1 MSRMR
6 NSTPLLFPPR
16 GPATAGSPGRDRGYA
31 QQIASSRWDEVDG
44 LRIHARVFAG
54 RPGVET
60 IVLVHGIG
68 VSSRYLVPTAKR
80 LAPDFEALAPDLP
93 GFGRS
98 PAPPRRVGL
107 GGLADVLAR
116 WLERLH
122 LASSVVLANSFG
134 CQVVTELAVRDPER
148 VGPLVLVGPTVDP
161 ARRRGRHQL
170 FAALRDCAREP
181 LLLVGI
187 AAMDDVGVG
196 MRRLVAT
203 ARAALDDRIEERLP
217 LVEQPTVVVRGGAD
231 GFVSADWAEQVASL
245 LADGRLVVVP
255 GEPHAVHFTRPEAVA
270 GIVREL
276 LAEEGRYAV
285 GDGGRLLEHRHV
297 PARQQ
302 LQPRV
307 GNEALPLLG
316 DP

>member
-1 MSRMR
+1 MSELWLDVAGARMHAQVLGAGPPVVLLHGYGV
-6 NSTPLLFPPR
+6 SGTYMLPLARELADSYRVLVPELPGQGKSEPR
-16 GPATAGSPGRDRGYA
+16 P
-31 QQIASSRWDEVDG
+31 G
-44 LRIHARVFAG
+44 LRSVHELAG
-54 RPGVET
+54 AFGAWLEAAELEQPGV
-60 IVLVHGIG
+60 V
-68 VSSRYLVPTAKR
+68 
-80 LAPDFEALAPDLP
+80 
-93 GFGRS
+93 
-98 PAPPRRVGL
+98 
-107 GGLADVLAR
+107 
-116 WLERLH
+116 
-122 LASSVVLANSFG
+122 ANSLG
-134 CQVVTELAVRDPER
+134 CQVVTELAVREPER

-307 GNEALPLLG
+307 GNAALPLLG

>member
-1 MSRMR
+1 MSELWLDVAGARMHAQVLGDGPPVVLLHGYGV
-6 NSTPLLFPPR
+6 SGTYMLPLARELADSYRVLVPELPGQGKSEPR
-16 GPATAGSPGRDRGYA
+16 A
-31 QQIASSRWDEVDG
+31 G
-44 LRIHARVFAG
+44 LRSVRELAG
-54 RPGVET
+54 
-60 IVLVHGIG
+60 
-68 VSSRYLVPTAKR
+68 
-80 LAPDFEALAPDLP
+80 ALAAWLDAAELEQ
-93 GFGRS
+93 
-98 PAPPRRVGL
+98 PA
-107 GGLADVLAR
+107 
-116 WLERLH
+116 
-122 LASSVVLANSFG
+122 VVANSLG
-134 CQVVTELAVRDPER
+134 CQVVTELAVRDLER

-181 LLLVGI
+181 LQLVGI
-187 AAMDDVGVG
+187 AAVDDVGVG

-245 LADGRLVVVP
+245 LPDGRLVVVP

-285 GDGGRLLEHRHV
+285 RDRGRLLEHRHV
-297 PARQQ
+297 SARQQ
-302 LQPRV
+302 LQPRMR
-307 GNEALPLLG
+307 NEALPLLG

>member
-1 MSRMR
+1 MSELWLDVAGARMHAWVLGAGPPVVLLHGYGV
-6 NSTPLLFPPR
+6 SGTYMLPLARELADSYRVLVPELPGQGKSEPR
-16 GPATAGSPGRDRGYA
+16 P
-31 QQIASSRWDEVDG
+31 G
-44 LRIHARVFAG
+44 LRSVRELAG
-54 RPGVET
+54 
-60 IVLVHGIG
+60 
-68 VSSRYLVPTAKR
+68 
-80 LAPDFEALAPDLP
+80 ALA
-93 GFGRS
+93 
-98 PAPPRRVGL
+98 A
-107 GGLADVLAR
+107 
-116 WLERLH
+116 WLEAAELEQP
-122 LASSVVLANSFG
+122 AVVANSLG
-134 CQVVTELAVRDPER
+134 CQVVTELAVRDPKR

-181 LLLVGI
+181 LQLVGI

-245 LADGRLVVVP
+245 LPDGRLAVVP
-255 GEPHAVHFTRPEAVA
+255 GEPHAVHFTRPEAVG

-276 LAEEGRYAV
+276 LAEESRYAV
-285 GDGGRLLEHRHV
+285 GDRGRLLEHRHV

-302 LQPRV
+302 LQPRM

>member
-1 MSRMR
+1 MSELWLDVAGARMHAQVLGAGPPVVLLHGYGV
-6 NSTPLLFPPR
+6 SGTYMLPLARELADSYRVLVPELPGQGKSEPR
-16 GPATAGSPGRDRGYA
+16 P
-31 QQIASSRWDEVDG
+31 G
-44 LRIHARVFAG
+44 LRSVHELAG
-54 RPGVET
+54 
-60 IVLVHGIG
+60 
-68 VSSRYLVPTAKR
+68 A
-80 LAPDFEALAPDLP
+80 
-93 GFGRS
+93 FG
-98 PAPPRRVGL
+98 A
-107 GGLADVLAR
+107 
-116 WLERLH
+116 WLEAAELEQP
-122 LASSVVLANSFG
+122 AVVANSLG
-134 CQVVTELAVRDPER
+134 CQVVTELAVREPER

-181 LLLVGI
+181 LQLVGI

-307 GNEALPLLG
+307 GNAALPLLG

>member
-1 MSRMR
+1 MSELWLDVAGARMHAQVLGAGPPVVLLHGYGV
-6 NSTPLLFPPR
+6 SGTYMLPLARELADSYRVLVPELPGQGKSEPR
-16 GPATAGSPGRDRGYA
+16 P
-31 QQIASSRWDEVDG
+31 G
-44 LRIHARVFAG
+44 LRSVHELAG
-54 RPGVET
+54 
-60 IVLVHGIG
+60 
-68 VSSRYLVPTAKR
+68 A
-80 LAPDFEALAPDLP
+80 
-93 GFGRS
+93 FG
-98 PAPPRRVGL
+98 A
-107 GGLADVLAR
+107 
-116 WLERLH
+116 WLEAAELEQP
-122 LASSVVLANSFG
+122 AVVANSLG
-134 CQVVTELAVRDPER
+134 CQVVTELAVREPER

-307 GNEALPLLG
+307 GNAALPLLG

>member
-1 MSRMR
+1 MSELWLDVAGARMHAQVLGDGPPVVLLHGYGV
-6 NSTPLLFPPR
+6 SGTYMLPLARELADSYRVLVPELPGQGKSEPR
-16 GPATAGSPGRDRGYA
+16 A
-31 QQIASSRWDEVDG
+31 G
-44 LRIHARVFAG
+44 LRSVRELAG
-54 RPGVET
+54 
-60 IVLVHGIG
+60 
-68 VSSRYLVPTAKR
+68 
-80 LAPDFEALAPDLP
+80 ALAAWLDAAELEQ
-93 GFGRS
+93 
-98 PAPPRRVGL
+98 PA
-107 GGLADVLAR
+107 
-116 WLERLH
+116 
-122 LASSVVLANSFG
+122 VVANSLG
-134 CQVVTELAVRDPER
+134 CQVVTELAVRDLER

-181 LLLVGI
+181 LQLVGI
-187 AAMDDVGVG
+187 AAVDDVGVG

-245 LADGRLVVVP
+245 LPDGWLVVVP

-285 GDGGRLLEHRHV
+285 RDRGRLLEHRHV
-297 PARQQ
+297 SARQQ
-302 LQPRV
+302 LQPRMR
-307 GNEALPLLG
+307 NEALPLLG

>member
-1 MSRMR
+1 MSELWLDVAGARMHAQVLGAGPPVVLLHGYGV
-6 NSTPLLFPPR
+6 SGTYMLPLARELADSYRVLVPELPGQGKSEPR
-16 GPATAGSPGRDRGYA
+16 P
-31 QQIASSRWDEVDG
+31 G
-44 LRIHARVFAG
+44 LRSVRELAGAFAAWLDAA
-54 RPGVET
+54 E
-60 IVLVHGIG
+60 L
-68 VSSRYLVPTAKR
+68 
-80 LAPDFEALAPDLP
+80 EQ
-93 GFGRS
+93 
-98 PAPPRRVGL
+98 PA
-107 GGLADVLAR
+107 
-116 WLERLH
+116 
-122 LASSVVLANSFG
+122 VVANSLG

-181 LLLVGI
+181 LQLVGI

>member
-1 MSRMR
+1 MSELWLDVAGARMHAQVLGAGPPVVLLHGYGV
-6 NSTPLLFPPR
+6 SGTYMLPLARELADSYRVLVPELPGQGKSEPR
-16 GPATAGSPGRDRGYA
+16 P
-31 QQIASSRWDEVDG
+31 G
-44 LRIHARVFAG
+44 LRSVHELAG
-54 RPGVET
+54 AFGAWLEAAELEQPGV
-60 IVLVHGIG
+60 V
-68 VSSRYLVPTAKR
+68 
-80 LAPDFEALAPDLP
+80 
-93 GFGRS
+93 
-98 PAPPRRVGL
+98 
-107 GGLADVLAR
+107 
-116 WLERLH
+116 
-122 LASSVVLANSFG
+122 ANSLG
-134 CQVVTELAVRDPER
+134 CQVVTELAVREPER

>member
-1 MSRMR
+1 MSELWLDVAGARMHAQVLGAGPPVVLLHGYGV
-6 NSTPLLFPPR
+6 SGTYMLPLARELADSYRVLVPELPGQGKSEPR
-16 GPATAGSPGRDRGYA
+16 P
-31 QQIASSRWDEVDG
+31 G
-44 LRIHARVFAG
+44 LRSVHELAG
-54 RPGVET
+54 
-60 IVLVHGIG
+60 
-68 VSSRYLVPTAKR
+68 A
-80 LAPDFEALAPDLP
+80 
-93 GFGRS
+93 FG
-98 PAPPRRVGL
+98 A
-107 GGLADVLAR
+107 
-116 WLERLH
+116 WLEAAELEQP
-122 LASSVVLANSFG
+122 AVVANSLG
-134 CQVVTELAVRDPER
+134 CQVVTELAVREPER

-302 LQPRV
+302 LQPRL

>member
-1 MSRMR
+1 MSELWLDVAGARMHAQVLGAGPPVVLLHGYGV
-6 NSTPLLFPPR
+6 SGTYMLPLARELADSYRVLVPELPGQGKSEPR
-16 GPATAGSPGRDRGYA
+16 P
-31 QQIASSRWDEVDG
+31 G
-44 LRIHARVFAG
+44 LRSVRELAG
-54 RPGVET
+54 
-60 IVLVHGIG
+60 
-68 VSSRYLVPTAKR
+68 
-80 LAPDFEALAPDLP
+80 ALA
-93 GFGRS
+93 
-98 PAPPRRVGL
+98 A
-107 GGLADVLAR
+107 
-116 WLERLH
+116 WLEAAELEQP
-122 LASSVVLANSFG
+122 AVVANSLG
-134 CQVVTELAVRDPER
+134 CQVVTELAVRDPKR

-181 LLLVGI
+181 LQLVGI

-217 LVEQPTVVVRGGAD
+217 LVEQPTVVVRGAAD